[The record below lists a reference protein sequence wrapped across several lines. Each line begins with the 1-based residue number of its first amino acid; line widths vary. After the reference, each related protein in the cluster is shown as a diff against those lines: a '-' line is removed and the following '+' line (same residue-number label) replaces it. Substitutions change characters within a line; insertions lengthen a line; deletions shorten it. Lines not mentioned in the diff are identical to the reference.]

1 MFQPTRP
8 SSGLQSSKR
17 LVWQMLRSYHL
28 AYKLYMRH
36 KLRLSRYGGGRALM
50 CGILG
55 RGHLPWALLLLV
67 LGGGTGWQISR
78 PEHVTSTGEIKL
90 YVRGKSRCV

>member
-1 MFQPTRP
+1 MFWPTQP

-17 LVWQMLRSYHL
+17 LNIVRVWWMLRSHHL

-36 KLRLSRYGGGRALM
+36 KLRVRRYSGGRALV

-55 RGHLPWALLLLV
+55 GGHLPWALSLLV
-67 LGGGTGWQISR
+67 LGG
-78 PEHVTSTGEIKL
+78 K
-90 YVRGKSRCV
+90 VRMANQQA

>member
-17 LVWQMLRSYHL
+17 LNIVCVWWMLRSHHL
-28 AYKLYMRH
+28 AYKLYLRH
-36 KLRLSRYGGGRALM
+36 KLHVSRYGSGRALV
-50 CGILG
+50 CGILV

-67 LGGGTGWQISR
+67 LRGWSRWQISR
-78 PEHVTSTGEIKL
+78 PERVTSVGERKL
-90 YVRGKSRCV
+90 YV